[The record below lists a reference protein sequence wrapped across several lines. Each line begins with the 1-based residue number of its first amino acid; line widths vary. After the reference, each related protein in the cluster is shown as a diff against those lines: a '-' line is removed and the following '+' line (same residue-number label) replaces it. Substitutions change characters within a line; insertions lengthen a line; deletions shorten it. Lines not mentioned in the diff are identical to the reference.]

1 MPLIDVLKGLSCVLI
16 VGHHLAFYGP
26 MSDAALPLAPQLIA
40 WLYDYGRLAV
50 QVFLVVAGYLA
61 ASGLA
66 PAGIARFEQPW
77 LQIGRRYSRLAIPYL
92 LALGVSM
99 LVAAAVRPWFS
110 HESVPGAPHLLQV
123 LSHVLLLQGLVGH
136 DALSAGVWYIAI
148 DFQLFVLAVLGLA
161 GARWVQQR
169 LQVTVPLGHLG
180 VWGVLGLM
188 LASLFYFNL
197 HSALD
202 DTALYFFGAYG
213 LGMLAFWAG
222 RSGQARG
229 WLAALALVGVATLLI
244 EFRSRIATAV
254 AVALC
259 LGAATAWPRL
269 QAQFHSATRLRSL
282 GQMSYSV
289 FLIHFP
295 VCLLVNAVVHE
306 LWPQQPW
313 VNLLGMLVAFCLSL
327 GAGAWLYRHVEARP
341 WGAWGAQKLAGI
353 GMVLLPF
360 LAVCAGFTWAFSY

>member
-16 VGHHLAFYGP
+16 VWHHLAFYGP
-26 MSDAALPLAPQLIA
+26 MSDAALPLAPDLIA

-66 PAGIARFEQPW
+66 PAGTARFAHPW
-77 LQIGRRYSRLAIPYL
+77 AQIGRRYGRLATPYL
-92 LALGVSM
+92 LALAVSM

-110 HESVPGAPHLLQV
+110 HASVPDAPHLLQV
-123 LSHVLLLQGLVGH
+123 LAHVLLLQGLLGQ

-148 DFQLFVLAVLGLA
+148 DFQLFVLTVLGLA
-161 GARWVQQR
+161 VARGLQQHLR
-169 LQVTVPLGHLG
+169 MTAPLGA
-180 VWGVLGLM
+180 VGVLGLV
-188 LASLFYFNL
+188 LASLLYFNL
-197 HSALD
+197 DSTLD
-202 DTALYFFGAYG
+202 DTALYFFGSYG

-222 RSGQARG
+222 RSGQARV
-229 WLAALALVGVATLLI
+229 WLTALALVGLVALLT

-254 AVALC
+254 AVALW

-269 QAQFHSATRLRSL
+269 QEHFRGAAWLRSL

-306 LWPQQPW
+306 VWPHHPW
-313 VNLLGMLVAFCLSL
+313 VNLLGMVAAFGLSL
-327 GAGAWLYRHVEARP
+327 GAGALLYRYVETRP
-341 WGAWGAQKLAGI
+341 WGERVRG
-353 GMVLLPF
+353 LLPGR
-360 LAVCAGFTWAFSY
+360 A

>member
-16 VGHHLAFYGP
+16 VWHHLAFYGP
-26 MSDAALPLAPQLIA
+26 MSDAALPLAPQLIG

-66 PAGIARFEQPW
+66 PAGTARFEQPW

-92 LALGVSM
+92 LALAVSM

-110 HESVPGAPHLLQV
+110 HASVPDAPHLLQV
-123 LSHVLLLQGLVGH
+123 LAHVLLLQGLLGQ

-148 DFQLFVLAVLGLA
+148 DFQLFVLTVLGLA
-161 GARWVQQR
+161 LARWAQQHLR
-169 LQVTVPLGHLG
+169 MAAPLGA
-180 VWGVLGLM
+180 VGVLGLV
-188 LASLFYFNL
+188 LASLLYFNL
-197 HSALD
+197 DSTLD
-202 DTALYFFGAYG
+202 DTALYFFGSYG

-229 WLAALALVGVATLLI
+229 WLAALALVGLVALLA

-254 AVALC
+254 AVALW

-269 QAQFHSATRLRSL
+269 QEHFRGAAWLRSL

-306 LWPQQPW
+306 IWPHHPW
-313 VNLLGMLVAFCLSL
+313 INLLGMAAAFGLSL
-327 GAGAWLYRHVEARP
+327 GAGALLYRYVETRP
-341 WGAWGAQKLAGI
+341 WSER
-353 GMVLLPF
+353 VRDLLPGR
-360 LAVCAGFTWAFSY
+360 A

>member
-16 VGHHLAFYGP
+16 VWHHLAFYGP
-26 MSDAALPLAPQLIA
+26 MSDAALPLAPQLIG

-66 PAGIARFEQPW
+66 PRGTARFKHPW
-77 LQIGRRYSRLAIPYL
+77 AQIGRRYGRLATPYL
-92 LALGVSM
+92 LALAVSM

-110 HESVPGAPHLLQV
+110 HASVPDAPHLLQV
-123 LSHVLLLQGLVGH
+123 LAHVLLLQGLLGQ

-148 DFQLFVLAVLGLA
+148 DFQLFVLTVLGLA
-161 GARWVQQR
+161 LARWAQQHLR
-169 LQVTVPLGHLG
+169 MAAPLGA
-180 VWGVLGLM
+180 VGVLGLV
-188 LASLFYFNL
+188 LASLLYFNL
-197 HSALD
+197 DSTLD
-202 DTALYFFGAYG
+202 DTALYFFGSYG

-229 WLAALALVGVATLLI
+229 WLAALALVGLVALLA

-254 AVALC
+254 AVALW

-269 QAQFHSATRLRSL
+269 QEHFRGAAWLRSL

-306 LWPQQPW
+306 IWPHHPW
-313 VNLLGMLVAFCLSL
+313 INLLGMAAAFGLSL
-327 GAGAWLYRHVEARP
+327 GAGALLYRYVETRP
-341 WGAWGAQKLAGI
+341 WSER
-353 GMVLLPF
+353 VRDLLPGR
-360 LAVCAGFTWAFSY
+360 A

>member
-16 VGHHLAFYGP
+16 VWHHLAFYGP
-26 MSDAALPLAPQLIA
+26 MSDAALPLAPQLIG

-66 PAGIARFEQPW
+66 PRGTARFEHPW
-77 LQIGRRYSRLAIPYL
+77 AQIGRRYGRLATPYL
-92 LALGVSM
+92 LALAVSM

-110 HESVPGAPHLLQV
+110 HASVPDAPHLLQV
-123 LSHVLLLQGLVGH
+123 LAHVLLLQGLLGQ

-148 DFQLFVLAVLGLA
+148 DFQLFVLTVLGLA
-161 GARWVQQR
+161 LARWAQQHLR
-169 LQVTVPLGHLG
+169 MAAPLGA
-180 VWGVLGLM
+180 VGVLGLV
-188 LASLFYFNL
+188 LASLLYFNL
-197 HSALD
+197 DSTLD
-202 DTALYFFGAYG
+202 DTALYFFGSYG

-229 WLAALALVGVATLLI
+229 WLVALALVALVALLA

-254 AVALC
+254 AVALW

-269 QAQFHSATRLRSL
+269 QEHFRGAAWLRSL

-306 LWPQQPW
+306 IWPHHPW
-313 VNLLGMLVAFCLSL
+313 INLLGMAAAFGLSL
-327 GAGAWLYRHVEARP
+327 GAGALLYRYVETRP
-341 WGAWGAQKLAGI
+341 WSER
-353 GMVLLPF
+353 VRDLLPGR
-360 LAVCAGFTWAFSY
+360 A